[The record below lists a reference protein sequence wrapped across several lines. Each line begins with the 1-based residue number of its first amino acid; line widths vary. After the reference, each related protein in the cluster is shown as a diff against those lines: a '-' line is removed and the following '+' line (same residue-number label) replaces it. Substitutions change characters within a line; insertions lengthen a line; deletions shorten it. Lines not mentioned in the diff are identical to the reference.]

1 MLQNDKRNSFHLVE
15 HRTGFAEVT
24 GLNPVEA
31 LIFFRLLHSNCL
43 NWKMYCDDHS
53 SPSPSVELFN
63 EEEQETK
70 TTTLKCSVKATYIV
84 EFVVFQKG

>member
-1 MLQNDKRNSFHLVE
+1 MITDLRSLKVSCHTNFRV
-15 HRTGFAEVT
+15 AER
-24 GLNPVEA
+24 EA
-31 LIFFRLLHSNCL
+31 QCILSEFGPL

-70 TTTLKCSVKATYIV
+70 TTTSKCSVKATYIV
-84 EFVVFQKG
+84 EFVVFQKD